1 MRLFT
6 DNFGIIQAIVM
17 VEAVGDFRNSLEE
30 QLAEVELLQAMF
42 PGENELEIEEGGV
55 EEVNA
60 WLRGDTPASLLPAP
74 LELRLRLE
82 VGVGVE
88 LIASLPPGYPFKTLP
103 ELYIRGEKLSRKT
116 QAEVNGELGGFLASQ
131 VTGRTW
137 NGVHLL
143 GGRGG
148 CFSGSGELAAR
159 AGGDSLSTRH

>member
-1 MRLFT
+1 
-6 DNFGIIQAIVM
+6 M
-17 VEAVGDFRNSLEE
+17 VEAAEDFRNSLEE

-60 WLRGDTPASLLPAP
+60 WLRGETPASLLPAP

-103 ELYIRGEKLSRKT
+103 ELYVRGGKLSRKT

-131 VTGRTW
+131 VAGKFID
-137 NGVHLL
+137 GVHLS

-148 CFSGSGELAAR
+148 CSSGSGELVAR
-159 AGGDSLSTRH
+159 SRGNSPGPRH

>member
-131 VTGRTW
+131 VTGRT
-137 NGVHLL
+137 
-143 GGRGG
+143 
-148 CFSGSGELAAR
+148 
-159 AGGDSLSTRH
+159 

>member
-1 MRLFT
+1 
-6 DNFGIIQAIVM
+6 M
-17 VEAVGDFRNSLEE
+17 VEAIGDFRNSLEE

-131 VTGRTW
+131 VAGKFKDR
-137 NGVHLL
+137 VHLS

-148 CFSGSGELAAR
+148 CSSGSGELVAR
-159 AGGDSLSTRH
+159 SRGNSPGPRH

>member
-1 MRLFT
+1 
-6 DNFGIIQAIVM
+6 M
-17 VEAVGDFRNSLEE
+17 VEAVEDFRNSLEE

-42 PGENELEIEEGGV
+42 PGEHELEIEEGGV

-60 WLRGDTPASLLPAP
+60 WLKGETPASLLPAP

-116 QAEVNGELGGFLASQ
+116 QAEVTGELGGFLASQ
-131 VTGRTW
+131 V
-137 NGVHLL
+137 
-143 GGRGG
+143 
-148 CFSGSGELAAR
+148 
-159 AGGDSLSTRH
+159 AGKF